1 MKVKLISYTVPVGEL
16 TGIAD
21 GVDLINYCATQMPV
35 IKNLK
40 EHFERDDLVK
50 KLIQNQWWEP
60 LELIAMTVEIETNT
74 ELAKEL
80 YRHKS
85 FTFQKIEHDL
95 EFCIQDIAFFDKSSP
110 NNFRKPT
117 EEESSINE
125 EWKRQQQ
132 AVIDLALETW
142 QWAKKHNVPS
152 SLARCVLPTGNTL
165 TKIYMHGNLRRWINF
180 LETRGSPGL
189 HNTQHQAISLA
200 CAEVIAT
207 VFPNIDTYLNKT
219 LK

>member
-85 FTFQKIEHDL
+85 FTLKKI
-95 EFCIQDIAFFDKSSP
+95 
-110 NNFRKPT
+110 
-117 EEESSINE
+117 
-125 EWKRQQQ
+125 
-132 AVIDLALETW
+132 
-142 QWAKKHNVPS
+142 
-152 SLARCVLPTGNTL
+152 
-165 TKIYMHGNLRRWINF
+165 
-180 LETRGSPGL
+180 
-189 HNTQHQAISLA
+189 
-200 CAEVIAT
+200 
-207 VFPNIDTYLNKT
+207 
-219 LK
+219 